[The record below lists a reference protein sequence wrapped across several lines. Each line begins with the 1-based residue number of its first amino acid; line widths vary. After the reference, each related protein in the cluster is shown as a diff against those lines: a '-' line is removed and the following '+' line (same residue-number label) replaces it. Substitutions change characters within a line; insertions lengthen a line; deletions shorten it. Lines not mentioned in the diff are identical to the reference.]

1 MCCTRRDDCNRAS
14 GGDRATRGAD
24 IRLMASPRKTT
35 QHRRKPV
42 WWRSRERIIG
52 VGAISLGIIVAVV
65 IVFEIVLPRQI
76 TPSGPESVPLQP
88 ACPMAAS
95 IVVQGFS
102 VPAGPVAGYC
112 QAQLAIAADIIAA
125 GDKSS
130 APTAAEEIAVMTAI
144 GESSL
149 RNVNYG
155 DKAGPDSRGIFQQ
168 RTNWG
173 PLANRMNPYL
183 AARAFYGRLLELPGW
198 QSMTPTQAAHIVQG
212 NADADYYT
220 QFYSRAVVLVRELS
234 KRRITLPPSIPSAG
248 NG

>member
-52 VGAISLGIIVAVV
+52 VGAISLGIIVAVIIV
-65 IVFEIVLPRQI
+65 IEMVLPQWF
-76 TPSGPESVPLQP
+76 TPAAPEAVPLPP
-88 ACPMAAS
+88 ACPLVAS
-95 IVVQGFS
+95 VVVDTFS

-112 QAQLAIAADIIAA
+112 QPQLSIAAEIIAA
-125 GDKSS
+125 GVASN
-130 APTAAEEIAVMTAI
+130 APPGAQNIAVMTAI

-155 DKAGPDSRGIFQQ
+155 DTAGPDSRGVFQQ

-173 PLANRMNPYL
+173 SLKNRMNPYL
-183 AARAFYGRLLELPGW
+183 AAKAFYGRLLGLPGW
-198 QSMTPTQAAHIVQG
+198 QSMTPTHAAHVVQG
-212 NADADYYT
+212 NADAEYYA
-220 QFYSRAVVLVRELS
+220 QFYSRAVELVHELS
-234 KRRITLPPSIPSAG
+234 KRRINPPPTIPSAG

>member
-14 GGDRATRGAD
+14 GDRATRGAD
-24 IRLMASPRKTT
+24 IWLMAPPRKTT
-35 QHRRKPV
+35 QHRRKPP
-42 WWRSRERIIG
+42 WWRSRERIIA

-76 TPSGPESVPLQP
+76 TPSGPDSVPLQP

-95 IVVQGFS
+95 IVVDGFS

-112 QAQLAIAADIIAA
+112 QPQLAIAADIIAA
-125 GDKSS
+125 GISS
-130 APTAAEEIAVMTAI
+130 NAPLAAEEIAVMTAI

-155 DKAGPDSRGIFQQ
+155 DNAGPDSRGIFQQ

-173 PLANRMNPYL
+173 SLANRMNPYL

-220 QFYSRAVVLVRELS
+220 QFYSRAVVLVDELN
-234 KRRITLPPSIPSAG
+234 KRRITLPTSIPSAG